1 MNYQK
6 TVISPDPHAPLEY
19 RTALVWASNSRGQH
33 RPDWSARPRNG
44 GTGALRLI
52 AVAIVAALGAVAV
65 VVFG

>member
-6 TVISPDPHAPLEY
+6 TVIAPDENAPMEY

-44 GTGALRLI
+44 HPGALRLI

-65 VVFG
+65 VLWG